1 MTLEELREQIDVLDR
16 QLVELLSERARA
28 AQMIGHLKAATSLP
42 VYEPAREKVIYA
54 NVRAANKGP
63 LPDIELTHIYE
74 RIIDV
79 MRALQRNELA
89 SERNAQA
96 ACARATAL
104 ALRQTRPRQ
113 GTSNDRMPCR
123 RKPPKNRSMPSSTRW
138 RKPGST
144 CIAPRARSQTILAG
158 VGPTASLDLSKFEVL
173 PGVLHVHRISSPYKL
188 AGRAFRPEGT
198 VVEFP
203 NGAKIGGEQVAVI
216 AGPCA
221 IENREQIFAI
231 AALREGRGRQAFC
244 AEAPSSRAARLT
256 PFRAWAFPA
265 SN

>member
-79 MRALQRNELA
+79 MRALQRDELA

-96 ACARATAL
+96 HCAGPRH
-104 ALRQTRPRQ
+104 RRSRRPRQ
-113 GTSNDRMPCR
+113 GTSNDRSHAGEGDR
-123 RKPPKNRSMPSSTRW
+123 RTDRCSHRCDGGSRGQRSSHHR
-138 RKPGST
+138 
-144 CIAPRARSQTILAG
+144 AQPRR
-158 VGPTASLDLSKFEVL
+158 F
-173 PGVLHVHRISSPYKL
+173 
-188 AGRAFRPEGT
+188 
-198 VVEFP
+198 
-203 NGAKIGGEQVAVI
+203 
-216 AGPCA
+216 
-221 IENREQIFAI
+221 
-231 AALREGRGRQAFC
+231 
-244 AEAPSSRAARLT
+244 
-256 PFRAWAFPA
+256 WPA
-265 SN
+265 